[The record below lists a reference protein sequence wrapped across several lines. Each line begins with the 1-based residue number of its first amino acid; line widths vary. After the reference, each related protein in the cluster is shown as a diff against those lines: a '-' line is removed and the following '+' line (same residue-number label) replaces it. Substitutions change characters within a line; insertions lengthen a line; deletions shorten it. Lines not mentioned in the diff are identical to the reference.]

1 MKSLSLR
8 AFPRSAAK
16 RSAVKKLRATG
27 RVPAIIYGRQTEP
40 QNLEVGLKEIQDLI
54 HHSVSETILV
64 DLAVEGDA
72 RSPQRLALVQEIQHH
87 PLSGTVLHV
96 DFHEVAENE
105 KVTVTVP
112 VETSGEAAGVKTSG
126 GVLEHVL
133 FKIKV
138 RALPRELPEVI
149 TVDVTPLEI
158 GQSIHL
164 GEIPLPPGV
173 EVVGDKKIPVISV
186 AAPITEA
193 QEAAA
198 LESSTT
204 PLAEPEVL
212 KEKKEEVAAEAT
224 AGAPAKAGEKGAEKA
239 TEKPSEKA
247 EKKPEKKK

>member
-1 MKSLSLR
+1 MKSVALKV
-8 AFPRSAAK
+8 FPRALA
-16 RSAVKKLRATG
+16 RRAGVKKLRANG
-27 RVPAIIYGRQTEP
+27 RVPAVIYGRRTDP
-40 QNLEVGLKEIQDLI
+40 QNLEIGLNEIEDLI

-64 DLAVEGDA
+64 DLAVEGG
-72 RSPQRLALVQEIQHH
+72 SEGQRLALVQEVQHH
-87 PLSGTVLHV
+87 PLSGKVLHV

-112 VETSGEAAGVKTSG
+112 VETVGEAAGVKTGG

-138 RALPRELPEVI
+138 RALPRDLPEVI
-149 TVDVTPLEI
+149 NVDVSLLEI

-164 GEIPLPPGV
+164 HEIPLPAGV
-173 EVVGDKKIPVISV
+173 EVLGDKNIPVISV

-198 LESSTT
+198 LEASTT

-212 KEKKEEVAAEAT
+212 KEKKEGEAET
-224 AGAPAKAGEKGAEKA
+224 AGAAAKPPEKGGEKAAEKGADKAAEK
-239 TEKPSEKA
+239 KA
-247 EKKPEKKK
+247 EKKK